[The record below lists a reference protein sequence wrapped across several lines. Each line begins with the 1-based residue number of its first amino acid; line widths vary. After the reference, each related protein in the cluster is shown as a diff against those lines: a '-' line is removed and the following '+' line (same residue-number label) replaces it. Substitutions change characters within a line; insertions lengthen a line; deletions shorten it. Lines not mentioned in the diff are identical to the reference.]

1 MKTFMK
7 SLLIISRDDTLKHF
21 KMQTLDF
28 AVHDT
33 NVSDMI
39 YFHTKNPSVLRR
51 IFTSILLIICRFYT
65 ASETYV
71 KD

>member
-1 MKTFMK
+1 
-7 SLLIISRDDTLKHF
+7 
-21 KMQTLDF
+21 MQTLDF

-39 YFHTKNPSVLRR
+39 YFHTKTPSVLRR